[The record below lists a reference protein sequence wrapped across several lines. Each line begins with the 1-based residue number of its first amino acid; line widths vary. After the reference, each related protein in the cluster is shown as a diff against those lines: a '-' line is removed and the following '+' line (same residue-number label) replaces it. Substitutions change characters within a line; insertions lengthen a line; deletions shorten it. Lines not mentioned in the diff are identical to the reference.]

1 MYINGLYLAVR
12 NTLKTQPRRP
22 CLLTY
27 ASQRAPVIGRSGYT
41 SESLP
46 CKLQPHF
53 YMHKR
58 RPRVEEQPEWMR
70 AHILH
75 VVLYPPVASHQKAL
89 WLHNAKNRKATCP
102 VRPTRRS
109 LLVRYLHSRH
119 FVGQPP
125 TLAEDHDRC
134 EDEWNEP
141 TAQHS
146 SLNGPAYDHT
156 VAHANRFQLRPQI
169 AVPRASIHTS
179 MILLYIPWVSTKAGT
194 D

>member
-89 WLHNAKNRKATCP
+89 WLHNAKNWKATCP

-125 TLAEDHDRC
+125 RPWQRITTDVKTNGTSPLRSTLLS
-134 EDEWNEP
+134 
-141 TAQHS
+141 TAQHTSTPWHTRIDS
-146 SLNGPAYDHT
+146 SFA
-156 VAHANRFQLRPQI
+156 RRLRSHELP
-169 AVPRASIHTS
+169 
-179 MILLYIPWVSTKAGT
+179 YIPV
-194 D
+194 